1 MYLKILELECW
12 KFDSEYFVSIRIQ
25 GNNWQLPPAPLFEMQ
40 GVSLAVKIFQYL
52 HSSTKLYQSLYSS
65 EKDDRC

>member
-1 MYLKILELECW
+1 MCLKILELECW

-40 GVSLAVKIFQYL
+40 GVSLSKYFNIYILVQNC
-52 HSSTKLYQSLYSS
+52 TKVCTHL
-65 EKDDRC
+65 KR